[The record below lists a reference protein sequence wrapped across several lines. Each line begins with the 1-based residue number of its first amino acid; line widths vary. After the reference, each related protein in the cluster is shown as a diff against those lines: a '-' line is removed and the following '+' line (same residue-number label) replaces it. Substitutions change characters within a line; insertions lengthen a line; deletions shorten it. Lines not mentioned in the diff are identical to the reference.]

1 MESNLILDMLDNE
14 HTFTYTHTHNTH
26 SNKLKDVEKSVIV
39 EQYIMNNFN
48 KTHTALALGISREL
62 LYFKLNKHG
71 IDAIDLV

>member
-1 MESNLILDMLDNE
+1 MESNLILDMLDRE
-14 HTFTYTHTHNTH
+14 HTFTHSTHSTH
-26 SNKLKDVEKSVIV
+26 SNKLIDVEKSVIV
-39 EQYIMNNFN
+39 EQYISNNFN

>member
-1 MESNLILDMLDNE
+1 MESNIIRDMLDRE
-14 HTFTYTHTHNTH
+14 HTFTHSTH
-26 SNKLKDVEKSVIV
+26 SNRLIDVEKSVII

-71 IDAIDLV
+71 IKRFDLI